1 MKNVITSILLLSSLT
16 AVSAFA
22 EAEAVPSR
30 CDAILRLSDS
40 QKLEIREISKASAEK
55 LRLLGLEIRKAKVA
69 ADAVLNK
76 VEASKEEAVLASQA
90 LAAKISEVQS
100 VQVAEKLSVLF
111 DVLTAEQR
119 IKKLKC
125 EKAQTLPR
133 RGRVGQ
139 RPLPPH
145 RPGRIEPRPAPHH
158 RPGGRVI
165 VRPAPGRHPQPHG
178 PHRPG
183 RGPVR
188 PGRGGIVTI

>member
-1 MKNVITSILLLSSLT
+1 MKNIISSLILLSSLT

-22 EAEAVPSR
+22 DAEVAPSR
-30 CDAILRLSDS
+30 CDVILRLSDS
-40 QKLEIREISKASAEK
+40 QKLEIKEIKKASAEK
-55 LRLLGLEIRKAKVA
+55 LRSLGLEIRKAKLA
-69 ADAVLNK
+69 ADSVLLK

-90 LAAKISEVQS
+90 LAAKITEVQS
-100 VQVAEKLSVLF
+100 VQTAEKISVLF
-111 DVLTAEQR
+111 DVLTPEQR

-125 EKAQTLPR
+125 EKAPIPGPR
-133 RGRVGQ
+133 RGHVGP

-145 RPGRIEPRPAPHH
+145 RPGRIEPLPAPHH

-165 VRPAPGRHPQPHG
+165 VRPAPGRHPQG
-178 PHRPG
+178 PVRPG

>member
-1 MKNVITSILLLSSLT
+1 MKNIISSLILLSSLT
-16 AVSAFA
+16 AVSALA
-22 EAEAVPSR
+22 EVEVAPSR

-40 QKLEIREISKASAEK
+40 QKLEIKEIKKVSAQK
-55 LRLLGLEIRKAKVA
+55 LRTLGLEIKKAKLA
-69 ADAVLNK
+69 ADTVLLK
-76 VEASKEEAVLASQA
+76 VEASKEEAVVASQSVA
-90 LAAKISEVQS
+90 SKISEIQNVQA
-100 VQVAEKLSVLF
+100 AEKIAVLF

-125 EKAQTLPR
+125 EKALVHPR
-133 RGRVGQ
+133 RGQVGQ

-165 VRPAPGRHPQPHG
+165 VRPAPGRHPQG
-178 PHRPG
+178 PVRPG

-188 PGRGGIVTI
+188 PGRGGIVRI